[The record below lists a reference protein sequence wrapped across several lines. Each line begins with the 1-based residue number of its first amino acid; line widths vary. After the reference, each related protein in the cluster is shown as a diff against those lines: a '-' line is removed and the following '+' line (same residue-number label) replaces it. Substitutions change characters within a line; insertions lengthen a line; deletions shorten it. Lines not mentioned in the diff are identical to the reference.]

1 VSNSHFKQYPPIV
14 GDKGSFARYTIK
26 QRLPAILDR
35 LIEEFQDN
43 KNTAENLSWLKDNVL
58 YGKINRY
65 PVAGPDVNNWKKYLK
80 PHIGYSW
87 FEVPFYF
94 AEAYFYRL
102 ILDSVGFFD
111 DGMDPFQNQKLNDL
125 QEHKNQMLAFLDKTK
140 NVLPNGREKALEE
153 LLKVNLWGNKAD
165 LSQLNTDRSDNQGNE
180 NLVNDTSEVINQLSN
195 ETGRL
200 DIILDNAGME
210 LFTDLL
216 LSMSLIQLDITE
228 RVVLHAK
235 AYPTFVS
242 DATSEDIDIILNE
255 LLEIGSADFSK
266 RFDQYRID
274 DRIIVQSHEFW
285 NAPLDFYE
293 MPPDLHTDLVDSDL
307 IIFKGDANYRRIFGD
322 RVIPPHTS
330 LNTMTNY
337 LPAKSLAI
345 RILKSEIMM
354 GLKPEKVQSLSSH
367 DPDWMISGKYGII
380 QLLN

>member
-1 VSNSHFKQYPPIV
+1 VSNSHFEQYPPIV
-14 GDKGSFARYTIK
+14 GQKGSFAWYTIK
-26 QRLPAILDR
+26 KRLPAILEQ

-43 KNTAENLSWLKDNVL
+43 KNTAENLYWLKDNVAH
-58 YGKINRY
+58 GKINCY

-80 PHIGYSW
+80 PHIGCSW

-102 ILDSVGFFD
+102 ILDFVGFFD
-111 DGMDPFQNQKLNDL
+111 NGKDPFQNQKLNDL
-125 QEHKNQMLAFLDKTK
+125 QEHKIQMLAFLDKTK
-140 NVLPNGREKALEE
+140 NVLPNGKEKALEE

-165 LSQLNTDRSDNQGNE
+165 LSQLNMDRSDNQGNE

-195 ETGRL
+195 EAGRL

-242 DATSEDIDIILNE
+242 DATSEDVNVMLNE
-255 LLEIGSADFSK
+255 LLQTGINDFPK
-266 RFDQYRID
+266 LFNQYRKD
-274 DRIIVQSHEFW
+274 HRIIVQSHEFW
-285 NAPLDFYE
+285 NAPLHFYE
-293 MPPDLHTDLVDSDL
+293 MPPDLYTDLADSDL
-307 IIFKGDANYRRIFGD
+307 IFFKGDANYRRIFGD
-322 RVIPPHTS
+322 RAIPTHTS

-337 LPAKSLAI
+337 LPTKSLAI

-354 GLKPEKVQSLSSH
+354 GLKPEKVQSLSGH